1 MNPNENILW
10 TKSNH
15 YEQIW
20 DILWVIMAVK
30 RVKMCPFL
38 EKVEND
44 WYSFRNIW
52 ILLGIHFEQKQYV
65 LTEFGHFRGQIGGS
79 ISQKILFII
88 QTSIL
93 EKGIVNMLIQYKKI
107 SKMIYKIN
115 EVLFSDK
122 LKTHV
127 TNEIWPF
134 YIFMYEISKHLIVE
148 LLNCWIKITTYLT
161 CGYIRVQQR
170 F

>member
-10 TKSNH
+10 TKSKH
-15 YEQIW
+15 YERIW

-30 RVKMCPFL
+30 RVKMCPLL
-38 EKVEND
+38 EKVENN
-44 WYSFRNIW
+44 WYSLRNIW

-65 LTEFGHFRGQIGGS
+65 LTEFGHFKGKIGGS
-79 ISQKILFII
+79 IRESNCKY
-88 QTSIL
+88 
-93 EKGIVNMLIQYKKI
+93 MLIQYKKI
-107 SKMIYKIN
+107 NKIIYKIN
-115 EVLFSDK
+115 EVLFSGK

-134 YIFMYEISKHLIVE
+134 YILMYEISKHLIVE

-161 CGYIRVQQR
+161 CSYITVQKR